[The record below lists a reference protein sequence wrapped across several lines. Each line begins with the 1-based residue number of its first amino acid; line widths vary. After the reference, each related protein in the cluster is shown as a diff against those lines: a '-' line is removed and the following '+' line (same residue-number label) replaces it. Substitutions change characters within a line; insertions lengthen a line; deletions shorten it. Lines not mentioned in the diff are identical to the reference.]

1 MHPNTIRHRSSSSSH
16 QHYQN
21 PHPLVSR
28 HASSDSELSSPSV
41 RLNRMH
47 PYAQSLPSRSSGHPV
62 SRHVIAN
69 SPLYP
74 PLGTYNAAPI
84 LSAPPMLHYSI
95 SPYSPIPLPSQNTVG
110 GPISLHPLL
119 RASSSSYL
127 SQSHDSSSASPAAL
141 IDLDLSASETVQS
154 ALMMAAGAEIFNPA
168 TQPPLPS
175 LTITHP
181 LLPWFITVHRSVSEH
196 VTVLDV
202 LRTICK
208 DLKKRVKRR
217 RGNHQSEPGLES
229 WEDRSLRWELLQGRN
244 RFRGLKEVASGEDVW
259 ELITE

>member
-1 MHPNTIRHRSSSSSH
+1 
-16 QHYQN
+16 
-21 PHPLVSR
+21 
-28 HASSDSELSSPSV
+28 
-41 RLNRMH
+41 
-47 PYAQSLPSRSSGHPV
+47 
-62 SRHVIAN
+62 
-69 SPLYP
+69 
-74 PLGTYNAAPI
+74 
-84 LSAPPMLHYSI
+84 
-95 SPYSPIPLPSQNTVG
+95 
-110 GPISLHPLL
+110 
-119 RASSSSYL
+119 
-127 SQSHDSSSASPAAL
+127 
-141 IDLDLSASETVQS
+141 
-154 ALMMAAGAEIFNPA
+154 AEIFNPA

-244 RFRGLKEVASGEDVW
+244 RFRGLEEVASGEDVW
-259 ELITE
+259 EL